1 MSRNTSPCTLT
12 PEEAGEFL
20 GIDAQTLRL
29 CLRAGYYGDIGHAV
43 KTDPRNE
50 CFTYEISKH
59 KVFDHLGLDV
69 TVETQ
74 TALQMVRDGNPP
86 YKQERKCKCG

>member
-74 TALQMVRDGNPP
+74 TALRMVRSGNPP
-86 YKQERKCKCG
+86 YKQERK